1 MSPEQQRWA
10 RIQELCEKIETSGDY
25 SPDALVSSEP
35 SAEIRKEALV
45 LALAARAE
53 SQATSEQLPKPRRI
67 MPSRIGPY
75 RILALLGEGGTGS
88 VYSAV
93 HIESENA
100 PPVAVKHLH
109 AHLNQGEPLAR
120 FQREYAILRSLNHP
134 NLVRVIGGG
143 QDPDDGRSYLVMELV
158 EGLPIDQH
166 CDAKALDVAARVRLF
181 ISAAE
186 AIQVAHENLV
196 VHLDLKPSNLIVTA
210 SGHVKVLDF
219 GTAKLI
225 DATSIRT
232 QQLTPSY
239 ASPEQLRGDP
249 VTPRCDV
256 YGLGLILYDVISGGK
271 AFGDRSSLAG
281 MALRSAGGATLQP
294 ITAHTTETT
303 AKLRSTSP
311 RSLKRILAGDLGAIV
326 FKALEHAVTKRY
338 PSMADLAADL
348 QRFLANKPVMARP
361 LTLSYRTQ
369 KFLERHPLS
378 ASLFAAAAL
387 LILGLGGYGLAQWQR
402 AEASAARASGTV
414 RSMEFLL
421 TNGVPLLTGVPKD
434 ITFADVLLRT
444 SKRLADD
451 SDLSIAERADMQSG
465 IATVLNQLSRPSDAL
480 TAANTALDWAI
491 RSESQTTLLRA
502 ASTAMDLRMSHG
514 DCKGAL
520 AVIQQA
526 NNSYREGAALSVPQ
540 QVNFLQVR
548 AQVRAICQSDYQ
560 GQLADLG
567 ATFEL
572 LGRYQQDPAVPREI
586 LPFRIA
592 NIYGGYAYSLA
603 GVKDYSKAREV
614 ANAGLRYTALHP
626 ELRAASSLLHR
637 ILSTAAYA
645 SHQLDRAADEME
657 IATTL
662 SEGSTSEF
670 EVLRNRMV
678 WASRIAEAGDPAR
691 ALLLIEESM
700 RRLRA
705 NAGQIGGQRWM
716 ILIDAALAYQRSGRC
731 EPVPA
736 LLREADAL
744 LPGGIAS
751 PPWRGNR
758 LTAEALCLSAAG
770 RVVEGRSKAREAL
783 PLVNFPEGSPA
794 KQTLEAAAK

>member
-1 MSPEQQRWA
+1 MSPQQRRWE
-10 RIQELCEKIETSGDY
+10 RIQEMCEKIEMSGDY
-25 SPDALVSSEP
+25 TVDALVSHEP

-53 SQATSEQLPKPRRI
+53 SQATSEKLPP
-67 MPSRIGPY
+67 PSRILPSTIGPY

-93 HIESENA
+93 HTESENA
-100 PPVAVKHLH
+100 PTVAVKHLH

-120 FQREYAILRSLNHP
+120 FRREYTILKRLNHP
-134 NLVRVIGGG
+134 NLVRVMGGG
-143 QDPDDGRSYLVMELV
+143 EDQDGRSYLVMELV

-196 VHLDLKPSNLIVTA
+196 VHLDLKPSNVIVTA
-210 SGHVKVLDF
+210 AGHVKVLDF

-225 DATSIRT
+225 DTTLTRT

-256 YGLGLILYDVISGGK
+256 YGLGLILYDVISGGR

-281 MALRSAGGATLQP
+281 MALRSAGGANLQP

-311 RSLKRILAGDLGAIV
+311 RRLQRILAGDLGDIV
-326 FKALEHAVTKRY
+326 FKALDHAAAKRY
-338 PSMADLAADL
+338 ASMADLAADL
-348 QRFLANKPVMARP
+348 QCFLENKPVTAHP
-361 LTLSYRTQ
+361 LTLTYRTQ
-369 KFLERHPLS
+369 KFLGRHPLS
-378 ASLFAAAAL
+378 ASVFAAAAL
-387 LILGLGGYGLAQWQR
+387 LILGLGGYGLAQWRR
-402 AEASAARASGTV
+402 AEANAARASGTV

-421 TNGVPLLTGVPKD
+421 TNGVPVITGVPKD
-434 ITFADVLLRT
+434 ITFADVLVRT
-444 SKRLADD
+444 SKRLGDD
-451 SDLSIAERADMQSG
+451 SGMSIAERADMQTS
-465 IATVLNQLSRPSDAL
+465 IATVLNQLGRPDDAL
-480 TAANTALDWAI
+480 RSANTALDWAV
-491 RSESQTTLLRA
+491 RSENQATVLRA
-502 ASTAMDLRMSHG
+502 AYNAMDTRMSHG
-514 DCKGAL
+514 DCNGAL
-520 AVIQQA
+520 TAMQQA
-526 NNSYREGAALSVPQ
+526 NNNYQGGAALSVPQ
-540 QVNFLQVR
+540 QVSFLQVR
-548 AQVRAICQSDYQ
+548 AQVRGNCQSDYQ

-567 ATFEL
+567 ATFAL
-572 LGRYQQDPAVPREI
+572 LDRYQQDPSIPREL
-586 LPFRIA
+586 LPFRMA
-592 NIYGGYAYSLA
+592 NIYGGYAYALA
-603 GVKDYSKAREV
+603 GAKDYGKAREV
-614 ANAGLRYTALHP
+614 ANAGLQYTASYP

-645 SHQLDRAADEME
+645 SHQLDRAAAEME
-657 IATTL
+657 IATAL

-678 WASRIAEAGDPAR
+678 WASRIAEAGDPSR
-691 ALLLIEESM
+691 ALHLIEESM
-700 RRLRA
+700 QRLRA
-705 NAGQIGGQRWM
+705 NASQVGGPRWM
-716 ILIDAALAYQRSGRC
+716 VLIDAALAYQRSGHC
-731 EPVPA
+731 GQVPA
-736 LLREADAL
+736 LLREVDTL

-751 PPWRGNR
+751 PVWRGNR

-770 RVVEGRSKAREAL
+770 QAAEARSKAREAL
-783 PLVNFPEGSPA
+783 QLVNLPDGSPS
-794 KQTLEAAAK
+794 KQRLEAVSK